1 MAPETTSSPS
11 MNGLKGYS
19 DFFASGLRTVGKE
32 LTNRR
37 PRQRTRPASYCSTI
51 STTTTATSDSEYSA
65 ALIVYP
71 WLPFEHQEP
80 QPRPAVSSKRRPA
93 SMLISGTSSPR
104 AQSKEGRARRTF
116 SHLSNRLWDHL
127 SLFPAVPDPP
137 TPTTPTQKSKE
148 RKFPSLTEFMRS
160 PSEKPDTQD
169 IWIDKDDSY
178 PSTPVS
184 NILPKHRRMSTFD
197 PFGSLPESKSFFV
210 DFPDTPVSSKA
221 TVTTSPA
228 AFIPISLYYSQHSPY
243 PHSAYRPISNWFNI
257 QLARYHCDSLFSQ
270 LLCETFT
277 SGTTP
282 DTSPEAVAEQ
292 GDYCI
297 PEDEE
302 PVQGHFGEKRD
313 PAACID
319 WRQFHS
325 DLMEVEV

>member
-71 WLPFEHQEP
+71 WLPLNIKNPNQDQHY
-80 QPRPAVSSKRRPA
+80 PANADRHPCSSLYA
-93 SMLISGTSSPR
+93 C
-104 AQSKEGRARRTF
+104 A
-116 SHLSNRLWDHL
+116 
-127 SLFPAVPDPP
+127 
-137 TPTTPTQKSKE
+137 
-148 RKFPSLTEFMRS
+148 
-160 PSEKPDTQD
+160 
-169 IWIDKDDSY
+169 
-178 PSTPVS
+178 

-228 AFIPISLYYSQHSPY
+228 ALFLSVSTIASTPRTPT
-243 PHSAYRPISNWFNI
+243 RPIAQSPTGSTFSSHDTTVTASSANSFVNFHVRNNPGHIAGSGLCKLPFLLLILANLPSNHIITRRLPNKATIAYQRMRSPFKV
-257 QLARYHCDSLFSQ
+257 
-270 LLCETFT
+270 T
-277 SGTTP
+277 SVRRGTLQRVSTGVSS
-282 DTSPEAVAEQ
+282 TVTLWKLRSRGV
-292 GDYCI
+292 
-297 PEDEE
+297 
-302 PVQGHFGEKRD
+302 
-313 PAACID
+313 
-319 WRQFHS
+319 
-325 DLMEVEV
+325 L